1 MKKQWTCKACGKNFY
16 LYESGF
22 FHNLF
27 KHKQRGK
34 IKYLLQFCLLTK
46 CVKYLVRGWV
56 GCLWLVT
63 FPFWRL
69 NKLFGDIYDSIH
81 IF

>member
-1 MKKQWTCKACGKNFY
+1 MEKQWTCKACGKKFY

-34 IKYLLQFCLLTK
+34 IKYLLRFCLLTK
-46 CVKYLVRGWV
+46 CVKGLLCGIAWALFALTYPLYLINDFFGDM
-56 GCLWLVT
+56 VT
-63 FPFWRL
+63 FFK
-69 NKLFGDIYDSIH
+69 NF
-81 IF
+81 